1 MDDKIAE
8 FYAKKHNLEIE
19 GYLGSG
25 EFGTAYYT
33 NNDKV
38 IKITTSSSEMKIVK
52 KLKGKKNHYIA
63 DYYDYAVIKYQGY
76 TYYAI
81 LMELLDIDCSI
92 EYLYDQMTIL
102 FNEFDIHYSYPQ
114 YFDIDEANKKGIYPD
129 DEVLKFIEN
138 YTNVVSDVN
147 HYVHNNDFGVNNL
160 GYKPNGNLAAF
171 DLMSEYDNFT
181 PFKDKNCTYKMTE
194 TKKIITNLLRES
206 LLRENISSIEDFN
219 EILIHLPYEIL
230 LDIKGGTKIRFKP
243 IPPLQYTR
251 ALQEFMKY
259 GELIRF
265 PARLIYKWKELI
277 LYNIAKLEVIN
288 SINGHDSNFPSDDF
302 LDIFDYDEERGG
314 EGYGEFSRWL
324 ETQDEY
330 DNRYDYSA
338 SAEFLYDVYKY
349 NDILPS
355 FSNGQFIA
363 SDSGLPALSK
373 LVRKLI
379 PEKDINKILVL
390 INRILDVTHYRSDLA
405 ELFIEGGS
413 ETLDKISN

>member
-1 MDDKIAE
+1 
-8 FYAKKHNLEIE
+8 
-19 GYLGSG
+19 
-25 EFGTAYYT
+25 
-33 NNDKV
+33 
-38 IKITTSSSEMKIVK
+38 
-52 KLKGKKNHYIA
+52 
-63 DYYDYAVIKYQGY
+63 
-76 TYYAI
+76 
-81 LMELLDIDCSI
+81 
-92 EYLYDQMTIL
+92 
-102 FNEFDIHYSYPQ
+102 
-114 YFDIDEANKKGIYPD
+114 
-129 DEVLKFIEN
+129 
-138 YTNVVSDVN
+138 
-147 HYVHNNDFGVNNL
+147 
-160 GYKPNGNLAAF
+160 
-171 DLMSEYDNFT
+171 
-181 PFKDKNCTYKMTE
+181 
-194 TKKIITNLLRES
+194 
-206 LLRENISSIEDFN
+206 
-219 EILIHLPYEIL
+219 
-230 LDIKGGTKIRFKP
+230 
-243 IPPLQYTR
+243 
-251 ALQEFMKY
+251 MKY

-338 SAEFLYDVYKY
+338 SAEFLEDVYNY
-349 NDILPS
+349 NDILTS